1 MVMESARRAA
11 DLHCLLAVAVGALAA
26 PELTDLSRSRTDVGG
41 ASGRAS
47 PMPRQVLAAA
57 NPGACWR
64 PRATAPRALLGD
76 GERVLVVGLR
86 AGDAEV
92 AGEVAE
98 DLRHGPEVISIVSA
112 PAGRAAKGSSA
123 W

>member
-41 ASGRAS
+41 ASGPAS

-64 PRATAPRALLGD
+64 PRATAPRAHA
-76 GERVLVVGLR
+76 RPWRARAWSGLAR
-86 AGDAEV
+86 RGCR
-92 AGEVAE
+92 GT
-98 DLRHGPEVISIVSA
+98 
-112 PAGRAAKGSSA
+112 GRGRRGSG
-123 W
+123 